1 MEQIIFRWET
11 ESKENLH
18 KSLERA
24 KYYKDKGD
32 AQKSLEE
39 YLDALEFFASYRDY
53 YERVAKIRNMD
64 AGGTGEVR
72 FSGEVF
78 VLFDLYYLLTDI
90 YLCVHEIDSNSKNLA
105 YIADNICLVVAE
117 LAKYQKDFDVKQ
129 IESYDDATSVAR
141 LVSHDVKRGQETL
154 ANIKKVKPEKTDN
167 EQLRRIRVS
176 LKKISSTKLFPI
188 KLEKADGCFIATA
201 AYMTTSHPDLDTFR
215 DFRDR
220 QLLPNPFG
228 KILVSIYYQI
238 SPSIASYIEK
248 KPRLRQSIREK
259 LIFLAQWLRKRKG

>member
-1 MEQIIFRWET
+1 MEQIIFTWER
-11 ESKENLH
+11 ESKENLQ

-24 KYYKDKGD
+24 KYYKDKED
-32 AQKSLEE
+32 LQKALEE

-53 YERVAKIRNMD
+53 YERAAKIRNID

-90 YLCVHEIDSNSKNLA
+90 YLCIHEINNTSTNIT
-105 YIADNICLVVAE
+105 YIANNICLVVTE

-154 ANIKKVKPEKTDN
+154 ADIKKVKPEKTEN
-167 EQLRRIRVS
+167 EQLRRIRVA
-176 LKKISSTKLFPI
+176 LKQISSTKLFPI
-188 KLEKADGCFIATA
+188 DLEKADGCFIATA
-201 AYMTTSHPDLDTFR
+201 AYMTVEHPDLDTFR

-220 QLLPNPFG
+220 QLLTNSFG
-228 KILVSIYYQI
+228 KFLVSIYYQV

-248 KPRLRQSIREK
+248 KPRLRQFIREK
-259 LIFLAQWLRKRKG
+259 LAILAQWLRK